1 MRLTTPTPGP
11 APNFP
16 PRLFEVEPAMNHA
29 RSSVS
34 SLLRIG
40 ACLSAALLLTAFAA
54 FDSTRA
60 VAAPPAAGALLPLAG
75 ASVGQAGFGTI
86 KGRLIWNGAVP
97 VPKPLATEKDPEVCG
112 KPPIY
117 DRGFAVDAKTK
128 GIKHGIAY
136 LVAPKGKNPEA
147 EKALLANAATVVVDQ
162 KNCEFI
168 PYTLA
173 MHKDQALDF
182 KSSDPVN
189 HNIRYTGFAN
199 GGFNQMLAPNGTIQ
213 RKLVAEK
220 RVLPLACDIH
230 PWMKGFVMVLDH
242 PFFAITGEDGSFE
255 IKGVPAGAQ
264 NIVVWQDKVGYVT
277 AGLGRGQVVNVTAG
291 ATVDIGDVKLDPA
304 KVK

>member
-1 MRLTTPTPGP
+1 
-11 APNFP
+11 
-16 PRLFEVEPAMNHA
+16 MNHA
-29 RSSVS
+29 HPSFSG
-34 SLLRIG
+34 LLRIG
-40 ACLSAALLLTAFAA
+40 ACLSAALLLAAFAA

-60 VAAPPAAGALLPLAG
+60 VAAPPAAGTLLPLAG
-75 ASVGQAGFGTI
+75 ASVGQSGFGTI
-86 KGRLIWNGAVP
+86 KGRLVWNGAMP
-97 VPKPLATEKDPEVCG
+97 APKALSTDKDPEVCG
-112 KPPIY
+112 KPPIF

-136 LVAPKGKNPEA
+136 LVAPKGKNPDA
-147 EKALLANAATVVVDQ
+147 EKALLAKAANVEIDQ

-173 MHKDQALDF
+173 MHKDQTLVF

-199 GGFNQMLAPNGTIQ
+199 GGFNQMLGPNASLE

-220 RVLPLACDIH
+220 RVMPLACDIH

-255 IKGVPAGAQ
+255 IQGVPAGVQ
-264 NIVVWQDKVGYVT
+264 NVVVWQDKVGYVT
-277 AGLGRGQVVNVTAG
+277 AGLGRGTAVTVPAG
-291 ATVDIGDVKLDPA
+291 GSVDIGEVKLDPA